1 MCIEDNQKYNN
12 KDILFS
18 QTSINLYSLTNWLFL
33 SRASYLNQQSNLLYY

>member
-18 QTSINLYSLTNWLFL
+18 QTSINLYSLTNLL